1 MVTALSEQRLDTDH
15 DLTLDVEHRS
25 LLVQFYLDRLERL
38 LAGSL
43 RPSTGLTSA
52 EQRRLHSRA
61 VIATVRALTALGEG
75 PAASASLRWAG
86 RR

>member
-1 MVTALSEQRLDTDH
+1 MATALTEQRLDTDY
-15 DLTLDVEHRS
+15 DLTLDVERRS
-25 LLVQFYLDRLERL
+25 LLVQVYLDRLERL
-38 LAGSL
+38 LAGNL
-43 RPSTGLTSA
+43 RPSADLTDA

-75 PAASASLRWAG
+75 PAASAYLRWAG